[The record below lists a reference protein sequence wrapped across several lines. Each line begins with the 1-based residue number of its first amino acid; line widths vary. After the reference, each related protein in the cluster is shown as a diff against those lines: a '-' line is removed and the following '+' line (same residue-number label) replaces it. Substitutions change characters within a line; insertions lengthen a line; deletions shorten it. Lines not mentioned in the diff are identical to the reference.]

1 MCGINGT
8 HGGRG
13 VVGKG
18 GSVAKEKKG
27 LKKRLKPHANADAP
41 QDTRRIK
48 HNSNNYPITH
58 VQPWSSS
65 SSWSSAPAALPG
77 SDYVCV
83 YVYVS
88 GCAV

>member
-18 GSVAKEKKG
+18 GSVAKEKKKG

-65 SSWSSAPAALPG
+65 WSSAPAALPG